1 MLAGSIAE
9 RYVPLVGV
17 DNGLD
22 MRCHDYHLSRYEVAD
37 GGKTVVL
44 HLVRSYPGEE
54 IDRSR
59 ITFHEVAFYNFIHTD
74 GAIITD
80 IDEISIQEF
89 IAECGEQLKEWDRKY
104 GLRLFENLDSYAETL
119 QNSRYKVWRVESA
132 IGFWGLVVA
141 REVKNT

>member
-1 MLAGSIAE
+1 MLAGLSAE

-54 IDRSR
+54 IDRSC
-59 ITFHEVAFYNFIHTD
+59 ITFHEVALYNFIHTD

-104 GLRLFENLDSYAETL
+104 GLRLFENLDSYTETL
-119 QNSRYKVWRVESA
+119 ENSRYKVWRVESA

>member
-1 MLAGSIAE
+1 MGLRAGISLAKIH
-9 RYVPLVGV
+9 PL
-17 DNGLD
+17 NL
-22 MRCHDYHLSRYEVAD
+22 
-37 GGKTVVL
+37 
-44 HLVRSYPGEE
+44 EE
-54 IDRSR
+54 
-59 ITFHEVAFYNFIHTD
+59 NL
-74 GAIITD
+74 ITD